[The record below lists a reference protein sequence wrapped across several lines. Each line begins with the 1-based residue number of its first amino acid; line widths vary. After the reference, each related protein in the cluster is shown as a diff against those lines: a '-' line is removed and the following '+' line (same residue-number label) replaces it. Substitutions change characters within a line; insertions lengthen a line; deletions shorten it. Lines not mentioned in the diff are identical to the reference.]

1 MRRQALVGV
10 MLGLCGALVGGFPVG
25 AAAQTYR
32 ADDIVNHFK
41 PAAPVAGPA
50 FGSTRGLGPTRGLCV
65 GTEAECDKAGHA
77 VKPATPAS
85 AFDLVVRFKYNS
97 DVLEPDA
104 KVNLDEF
111 AKALKD
117 PRLVGSRFFVDG
129 HTDASGTAPYNL
141 DLSRRRSQAVV
152 RYLSEKGV
160 DAAKLQ
166 PRGFGQTRPIAPDP
180 LAGDNRRVETRIQL
194 D

>member
-10 MLGLCGALVGGFPVG
+10 IFGLCGALAGGFAGG

-32 ADDIVNHFK
+32 ADDIINHFK
-41 PAAPVAGPA
+41 PPAPAYS
-50 FGSTRGLGPTRGLCV
+50 STRGFAPTRGLCV
-65 GTEAECDKAGHA
+65 GTEAECDKAGHV
-77 VKPATPAS
+77 VKPAAAAS

-117 PRLVGSRFFVDG
+117 PKLVGSRFFVDG

-152 RYLSEKGV
+152 RYLGEKGV

-166 PRGFGQTRPIAPDP
+166 PRGFGQTKPIAPDP

>member
-1 MRRQALVGV
+1 MSKQALVGV
-10 MLGLCGALVGGFPVG
+10 MLGLGVALVCGLAGG

-41 PAAPVAGPA
+41 PAAPA
-50 FGSTRGLGPTRGLCV
+50 FGSTRGLSPTRGLCV

-77 VKPATPAS
+77 VKPAVAAS

-97 DVLEPDA
+97 DLLEPEA
-104 KVNLDEF
+104 KANLDEF

-152 RYLSEKGV
+152 RYLAEKGV

-166 PRGFGQTRPIAPDP
+166 ARGFGQTKPIAPDP
-180 LAGDNRRVETRIQL
+180 LAGDNRRVETRIQV